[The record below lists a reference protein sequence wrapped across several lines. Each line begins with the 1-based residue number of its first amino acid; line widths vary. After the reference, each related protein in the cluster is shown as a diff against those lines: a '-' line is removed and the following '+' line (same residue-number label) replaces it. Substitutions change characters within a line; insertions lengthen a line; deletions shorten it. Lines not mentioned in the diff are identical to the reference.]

1 MINLSHSHSR
11 DTDTNNT
18 IDLNIDNNRINI
30 HSIGTDTNNTIN
42 LNIDNNRIN
51 IHTCSSS
58 ISLSIH
64 DSKRLKRKLND
75 CIKFCEI
82 NKELSE

>member
-1 MINLSHSHSR
+1 MVNLPHIISMH
-11 DTDTNNT
+11 TDTNET
-18 IDLNIDNNRINI
+18 IHIIAYNNMI
-30 HSIGTDTNNTIN
+30 H
-42 LNIDNNRIN
+42 
-51 IHTCSSS
+51 IHNGSNA
-58 ISLSIH
+58 ISLNIH